1 MVRMNKIRSLYVR
14 WLVRR
19 GKAVDIYSKGEYP
32 ADVLSNLCG
41 NKFELDGFLCG
52 SMEGFLQSLKYA
64 DRQVQHQVCQMKGR
78 KARQKSTNTWKVKQ
92 QVFWNGE
99 VIERNG
105 ASFQLLLRRAYR
117 AMFDQNER
125 FRNALLLTRGKQL
138 FHTRGA
144 ADPYKTIL
152 TEQEFCRILTEI
164 RDSVDK
170 VVESA
175 DGWMCYRKRCPFRV
189 FCK

>member
-41 NKFELDGFLCG
+41 NKFELDGFQCG

-64 DRQVQHQVCQMKGR
+64 DRQVQHQIGQMKGR
-78 KARQKSTNTWKVKQ
+78 KAKLKGTNTWKVKQ

-125 FRNALLLTRGKQL
+125 FRNALLLTRGKRL

-144 ADPYKTIL
+144 ADPYETIL
-152 TEQEFCRILTEI
+152 TEQEFCRILTEL
-164 RDSVDK
+164 RDSADK
-170 VVESA
+170 VVEPA
-175 DGWMCYRKRCPFRV
+175 DAWVCYRRRCPFRV

>member
-1 MVRMNKIRSLYVR
+1 MNKVRSLYVR
-14 WLVRR
+14 WLVWR
-19 GKAVDIYSKGEYP
+19 GKAVNIYSKGEYP
-32 ADVLSNLCG
+32 VNALSNLCG

-99 VIERNG
+99 TIERNE

-117 AMFDQNER
+117 AMFDQNEC
-125 FRNALLLTRGKQL
+125 FRNALLLTRGKRL

-144 ADPYKTIL
+144 ADPYETIL
-152 TEQEFCRILTEI
+152 TEQEFCRILTEL
-164 RDSVDK
+164 RDSADK
-170 VVESA
+170 VVEPVDA
-175 DGWMCYRKRCPFRV
+175 WVCYRKQCPFRV
-189 FCK
+189 LCK